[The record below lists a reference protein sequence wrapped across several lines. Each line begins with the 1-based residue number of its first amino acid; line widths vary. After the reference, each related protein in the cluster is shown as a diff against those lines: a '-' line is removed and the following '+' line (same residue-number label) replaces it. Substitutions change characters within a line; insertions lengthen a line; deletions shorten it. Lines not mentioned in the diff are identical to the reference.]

1 VLSKIVFV
9 PISTCEAD
17 NVIRLEEPNI
27 STLPDTYKLSFMYTL
42 PLTFNAPVIEVCV
55 LICRP
60 SLSIDA
66 VFAPDAIWS
75 KLKPVTP
82 LAGML

>member
-1 VLSKIVFV
+1 M
-9 PISTCEAD
+9 
-17 NVIRLEEPNI
+17 IRLEEPKI
-27 STLPDTYKLSFMYTL
+27 STLPETYKLSFMYTL
-42 PLTFNAPVIEVCV
+42 PLTFNAPVIEVSV
-55 LICRP
+55 LICKP

-82 LAGML
+82 LAGIL

>member
-1 VLSKIVFV
+1 
-9 PISTCEAD
+9 
-17 NVIRLEEPNI
+17 
-27 STLPDTYKLSFMYTL
+27 
-42 PLTFNAPVIEVCV
+42 V
-55 LICRP
+55 LICKP

-82 LAGML
+82 LAGIL